1 MPNLDAHGSR
11 LFAPLLLRAALLIV
25 PLALSACGHK
35 MDVAQS
41 CAAAGSA
48 WDCLTP
54 AAAPGSA
61 AAKADPVPAAYEQR
75 MLAMLAADRKDRMD
89 RANGIGEQGKTF
101 LDVRS
106 HAFQQDY
113 RAVARQ
119 AAALEGPPPAAR
131 SPDDEPIRTSRPWR
145 IARQTLYLGPGSGSA
160 APRTFHF
167 SGLQARRTEIAL
179 LPVGTRNVTLE
190 GTCDGAL
197 RVLGNEVDLSVPAGR
212 AMRIEVTNAARIV
225 LQPAAKLNRCDL
237 AARMEGLAVSLSLL
251 REETAHPGLAR
262 LDSRVAVCRLPALAG
277 LPALDQ
283 AFFEDRWLSQ
293 TCPIDIGTPRLLDG
307 ERKGF
312 DAKVE
317 ALLGRPL
324 PAAFY
329 DRGDPT
335 LPLDFSAAPRLD
347 LIYLSY
353 LDIKA
358 DFSGRVIERLVR
370 YHAARG
376 TPLRIVVTGILE
388 REKDKALLRRL
399 AVDFPNVQLQEFA
412 WTPPRGAEATEQL
425 SRFFKT
431 HHVKMLAVLS
441 GEPGR
446 SRVILGGRNI
456 HDGFLFDAPL
466 DLSRFPELQQYGPRK
481 GLSLNYYANYDD
493 FDLEI
498 REPKAVRT
506 LAAHLATLWHRDG
519 ATSMVRPFSIGTRTG
534 KAARQ
539 GNMRHFI
546 SVPYAD
552 GNALERFYVELI
564 DTAQKKIEIA
574 NPYLNPTPEII
585 AALERA
591 LGRGVKV
598 TMVVRVD
605 LRGDIGGKLLT
616 ALNEMFIG
624 RFADRIAIY
633 EYSAPKLLLH
643 AKILMI
649 DGRLVTI
656 SSVNLNHRSFIHDT
670 ENGIVVLDRG
680 FYRRISAVFER
691 FRGEARRLDADVRVP
706 LRYRLLFSSDVVRGA
721 F

>member
-1 MPNLDAHGSR
+1 MSNRTLHESR
-11 LFAPLLLRAALLIV
+11 LFAPSMLRAALLAV
-25 PLALSACGHK
+25 PLALSACGHR

-41 CAAAGSA
+41 CAAPGSK
-48 WDCLTP
+48 WNCLTP
-54 AAAPGSA
+54 ATPTEPAPQ
-61 AAKADPVPAAYEQR
+61 ADPAPAAYEQR
-75 MLAMLAADRKDRMD
+75 MLAMLAADRKDRMEK
-89 RANGIGEQGKTF
+89 ANGIGVQGKTF

-119 AAALEGPPPAAR
+119 AAALEESPPVATSKPA
-131 SPDDEPIRTSRPWR
+131 SHTFLRPWR
-145 IARQTLYLGPGSGSA
+145 ISRQTLYLGPGSGSA
-160 APRTFHF
+160 APRIFHF
-167 SGLQARRTEIAL
+167 SGLQARRTEISL
-179 LPVGTRNVTLE
+179 LPVGTKSVVLD

-197 RVLGNEVDLSVPAGR
+197 QVLGNEVDLAVPAGR
-212 AMRIEVTNAARIV
+212 AMRIDVTSAARIV

-237 AARMEGLAVSLSLL
+237 VASMNGLTVPLTLL
-251 REETAHPGLAR
+251 REETVRPDLAR
-262 LDSRVAVCRLPALAG
+262 LDSRVAICRLPALAG
-277 LPALDQ
+277 LPPLDR

-335 LPLDFSAAPRLD
+335 LPLDFAAAPKLD

-370 YHAARG
+370 HHAARG
-376 TPLRIVVTGILE
+376 TPVRIVITGILE
-388 REKDKALLRRL
+388 REKDKALLRGL

-431 HHVKMLAVLS
+431 HHVKMLAALS
-441 GEPGR
+441 DQPGR

-498 REPKAVRT
+498 RKPQAVRT

-519 ATSMVRPFSIGTRTG
+519 ATSMVRPFSIATRAG
-534 KAARQ
+534 KTSRQ

-591 LGRGVKV
+591 LARSVKV

-616 ALNEMFIG
+616 ALNEMFVG

-643 AKILMI
+643 AKMLMV

-670 ENGIVVLDRG
+670 ENGIVVLDRA

-691 FRGEARRLDADVRVP
+691 FRSKARRLDADVSVP
-706 LRYRLLFSSDVVRGA
+706 LRYRMLFSSDVVRGA